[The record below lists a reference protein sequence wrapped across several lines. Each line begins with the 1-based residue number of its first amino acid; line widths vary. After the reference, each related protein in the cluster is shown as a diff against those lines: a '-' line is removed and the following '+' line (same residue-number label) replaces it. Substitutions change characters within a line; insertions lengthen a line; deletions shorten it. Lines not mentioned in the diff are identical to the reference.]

1 MEHGEFL
8 KEIKVFAGLL
18 DEELAEVS
26 RSVEERTVPPGEVI
40 VEEGTPGDSLYLI
53 KRGRV
58 RVEKRRGD
66 TAVKLAELGPKMFF
80 GEMALIDDAPHS
92 ARIVAEEEC
101 EILTINRL
109 DLDIILNW
117 NTVLGMR
124 LWRTVAQVLA
134 ERLRSTN
141 EKIFERMLTAD
152 STQKFRMFGELIKPE

>member
-8 KEIKVFAGLL
+8 KEIKVFAGLS

-26 RSVEERTVPPGEVI
+26 RSVEERTVPPGGVI

-66 TAVKLAELGPKMFF
+66 TAVKLAELGPRMFF

-92 ARIVAEEEC
+92 ACIVAEEEC